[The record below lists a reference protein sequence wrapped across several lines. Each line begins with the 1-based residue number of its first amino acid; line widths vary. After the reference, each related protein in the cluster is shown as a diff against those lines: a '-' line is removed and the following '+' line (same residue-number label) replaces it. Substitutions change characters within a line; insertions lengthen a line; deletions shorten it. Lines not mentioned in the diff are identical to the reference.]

1 MSVCY
6 EPAAY
11 ITAMITSAFHLPLAC
26 HLPDGTVVVPAVRP
40 VAVLPGSFNP
50 LHVGHR
56 TLANTVAKRVG
67 GPVHYEISTANVDK
81 PDLPADEVA
90 RRLSQ
95 FAGLAAVWVT
105 RAATFVEKAELFAET
120 AFVVGFDTAIRLID
134 PKYYG
139 GDAGRDAALA
149 RIAEFGCRVIV
160 GGRVDAGGAFR
171 VWGENRG
178 RLPGRFDILFEVIAA
193 DEFRVDVSSTELR
206 LTSCPSAA
214 SPSTRRSS

>member
-1 MSVCY
+1 MKW
-6 EPAAY
+6 P
-11 ITAMITSAFHLPLAC
+11 
-26 HLPDGTVVVPAVRP
+26 
-40 VAVLPGSFNP
+40 
-50 LHVGHR
+50 
-56 TLANTVAKRVG
+56 TLALEDLATVQRGKF
-67 GPVHYEISTANVDK
+67 S
-81 PDLPADEVA
+81 A
-90 RRLSQ
+90 RPRN
-95 FAGLAAVWVT
+95 
-105 RAATFVEKAELFAET
+105 
-120 AFVVGFDTAIRLID
+120 D